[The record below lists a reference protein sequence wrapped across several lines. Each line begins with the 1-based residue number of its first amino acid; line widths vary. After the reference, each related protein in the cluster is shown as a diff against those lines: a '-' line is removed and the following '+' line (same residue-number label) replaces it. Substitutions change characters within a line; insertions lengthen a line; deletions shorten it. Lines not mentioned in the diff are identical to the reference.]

1 MTPTRVLL
9 ADDNE
14 SFRGALAAILALQ
27 PDIDVVGDATNGREA
42 IKQVRD
48 LRPDVL
54 VLDIRLPDLDGL
66 EVLSLLRAEGDH
78 TRVVVLSLW
87 DNIEYRRT
95 AEKYGAAAYVVK
107 GAAFTQ
113 LLPVI
118 RGTES

>member
-27 PDIDVVGDATNGREA
+27 PDIEIVGNATNGREA
-42 IKQVRD
+42 IKQVRN
-48 LRPDVL
+48 LQPDVL

-66 EVLSLLRAEGDH
+66 EVLSLLRAKGDH
-78 TRVVVLSLW
+78 TRVVILSLW

-95 AEKYGAAAYVVK
+95 AERYGAAAYVVK